1 MSDTLQPRLASR
13 RPLRRSRRGATGTR
27 TLTVLLPLAS
37 AAALVGL
44 WALWVHA
51 GDVSPQ
57 ILPSPEKV
65 LSAMASRSELLLP
78 EALSTLKLILQ
89 SYALAVSLG
98 VICAIAIVAVRPLE
112 LTLYPILVGSQ
123 VVPKIAIAPIIFVWF
138 GLGTTSRLIVVVL
151 LAFFPVVI
159 AAVVGLRS
167 AEQNRI
173 YLARSLGANGW
184 QIFTRIRI
192 PGALP
197 DLFAGLKLAAARTVG
212 GAIIAEFLTPGDG
225 LGRAIAFAT
234 YELRPD
240 IALAGIG
247 YLVVIGTAFFFVM
260 TAAERL
266 ALPWHVS
273 TRTGAAGR

>member
-27 TLTVLLPLAS
+27 TLTVLPLAS